1 MIKVDDIV
9 IIHDET
15 PRSEWKLAIC
25 IVEKL
30 VVSSDGITRMA
41 EICTAGRKTNRRES
55 FRSRILLMELVMVKV
70 FLVGRPTRQATLS
83 AQNRIKHWADV
94 ICVAPGNVV
103 D

>member
-41 EICTAGRKTNRRES
+41 EICTAGRKTNRL
-55 FRSRILLMELVMVKV
+55 I
-70 FLVGRPTRQATLS
+70 A
-83 AQNRIKHWADV
+83 
-94 ICVAPGNVV
+94 
-103 D
+103 